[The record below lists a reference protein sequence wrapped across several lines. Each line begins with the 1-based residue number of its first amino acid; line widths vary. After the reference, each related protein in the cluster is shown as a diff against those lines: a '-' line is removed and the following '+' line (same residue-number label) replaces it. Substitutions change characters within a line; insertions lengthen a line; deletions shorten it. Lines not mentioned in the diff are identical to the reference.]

1 MTRGAYGSEP
11 RSEGVARP
19 DMMEVLYNERR
30 RSAYILHLPVTV
42 MSPTYPLSLRHIAK
56 ACTEARRLS
65 SNCQLTVP
73 AFATALQPRTKRSKI
88 FLDLSETTESMNR
101 NPLTTA
107 DIPSEFWEDAYLV
120 GKVPFKAASVDQR
133 ASYCMYV
140 PKKHYKLEPLQKL
153 PLIVS
158 IHGNG
163 RNAERC
169 RDTMIDLA
177 DREGAAILAPL
188 FPAGIN
194 DPNDMQNYKMLS
206 YEGLRYDLI
215 LLGIIDEIGVRWP
228 GIATANFFLTGYS
241 GGGQFAL
248 RFFYLHPARLE
259 AVSIGAPGLVTQLDN
274 TLNWPKGIKGIESL
288 FAGLSVDLSSLRN
301 VGVQLFVGSDDTK
314 KPGGGLVEWLRGR
327 KDTVKEIKELS
338 SSILNR
344 NESMLKLQEGFKSAG
359 IQFEFEIINGM
370 AHENGKAVPK
380 IIEFL
385 EPHLANWHSK
395 QQSQ

>member
-1 MTRGAYGSEP
+1 M
-11 RSEGVARP
+11 
-19 DMMEVLYNERR
+19 
-30 RSAYILHLPVTV
+30 H
-42 MSPTYPLSLRHIAK
+42 
-56 ACTEARRLS
+56 
-65 SNCQLTVP
+65 
-73 AFATALQPRTKRSKI
+73 
-88 FLDLSETTESMNR
+88 R

-140 PKKHYKLEPLQKL
+140 PKKHYKLEPSQKI

-177 DREGAAILAPL
+177 DRERAAILAPL

-206 YEGLRYDLI
+206 YEEIRYDLV
-215 LLGIIDEIGVRWP
+215 LLGIIDEIAVRWP
-228 GIATANFFLTGYS
+228 GIATAKFFLTGYS

-259 AVSIGAPGLVTQLDN
+259 AVSVGAPGLVTQLDD

-288 FAGLSVDLSSLRN
+288 FGGLSVDLSSLRN
-301 VGVQLFVGSDDTK
+301 VGGVQLFVGSDDTK
-314 KPGGGLVEWLRGR
+314 KPGGGFVEWLRGR

-338 SSILNR
+338 GSIPNR

-359 IQFEFEIINGM
+359 IQSEFDIIDGM

-395 QQSQ
+395 